1 MSLTPHTDGAH
12 RSGDENVTESA
23 PLAPQRRALIL
34 DIVRRD
40 GAVRV
45 AELVEQLG
53 VSDMTIRRDLDVLA
67 RSGALS
73 KVHGGAIRA
82 SVTTGEE
89 PAFETKA
96 GLESQAK
103 AAVAEAAS
111 ALVEPGSVVAI
122 SGGTT
127 AYAVATRLRDVPGLT
142 VVTNSLPVAELLRP
156 TGAELGSPERTLL
169 LTGGSPTKSASLV
182 GPLADQAIRSLQVD
196 LLIIGAHGISERAGA
211 TTPNLAEAQ
220 TNRALIDCA
229 TQVAVVADHTKWG
242 VVGLSRFITLPEID
256 YFVSDDGLDAQA
268 RGVLSDAV
276 GG

>member
-1 MSLTPHTDGAH
+1 MAEAA
-12 RSGDENVTESA
+12 R
-23 PLAPQRRALIL
+23 LAPQRRALIL

-45 AELVEQLG
+45 ADLVEQLG
-53 VSDMTIRRDLDVLA
+53 VSDMTVRRDLDVLA
-67 RSGALS
+67 RSGSLS

-82 SVTTGEE
+82 SDTTGDE
-89 PAFETKA
+89 PPFETKA
-96 GLESQAK
+96 GLESRAK

-111 ALVEPGSVVAI
+111 ALVKPGSVVAI

-127 AYAVATRLRDVPGLT
+127 SYAVAARLRDVPGLT

-156 TGAELGSPERTLL
+156 RGAEPGAGPTLL
-169 LTGGSPTKSASLV
+169 LTGGAPTKSASLV
-182 GPLADQAIRSLQVD
+182 GPLADQAIRTLQVD
-196 LLIIGAHGISERAGA
+196 LLVIGAHGVSERAGA

-242 VVGLSRFITLPEID
+242 VVGLSRFIALSEID
-256 YFVSDDGLDAQA
+256 YFVSDDGLDAEA
-268 RGVLSDAV
+268 RGVLSDSV
-276 GG
+276 GRLILGPTQP

>member
-1 MSLTPHTDGAH
+1 MTDAA
-12 RSGDENVTESA
+12 R
-23 PLAPQRRALIL
+23 LAPQRRALIL

-67 RSGALS
+67 RGGSLS

-82 SVTTGEE
+82 SVTTGDE
-89 PAFETKA
+89 PPFETKA
-96 GLESQAK
+96 GLESRAK
-103 AAVAEAAS
+103 AAVAEAAA
-111 ALVEPGSVVAI
+111 ALVKPGSVVAI

-127 AYAVATRLRDVPGLT
+127 SYAVASRLRDVPGLT

-156 TGAELGSPERTLL
+156 TGAEEAGSTGRTLL
-169 LTGGSPTKSASLV
+169 LTGGTPTKSASLV

-196 LLIIGAHGISERAGA
+196 LLFIGAHGVSERAGA
-211 TTPNLAEAQ
+211 TTPNLAEAE
-220 TNRALIDCA
+220 TNRALIASA

-242 VVGLSRFITLPEID
+242 VVGLSQFITLSDID
-256 YFVSDDGLDAQA
+256 YFVSDDGLADQA
-268 RGVLSDAV
+268 RSVLADVV
-276 GG
+276 GQLILGDTQP